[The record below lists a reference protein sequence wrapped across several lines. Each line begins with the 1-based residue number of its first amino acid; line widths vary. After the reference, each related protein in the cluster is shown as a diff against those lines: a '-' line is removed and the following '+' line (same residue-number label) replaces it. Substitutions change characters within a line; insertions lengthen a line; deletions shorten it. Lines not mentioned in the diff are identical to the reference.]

1 MLPGECYLESYVSL
15 SLLCTAWAEHIKTY
29 MAFTIKSQLSI
40 EKLYGSGLNEAPVE
54 KILTSA
60 SFLSSISSP
69 LAVGGHAMGNFNAA
83 H

>member
-1 MLPGECYLESYVSL
+1 MACPPTANGEE
-15 SLLCTAWAEHIKTY
+15 IDDK
-29 MAFTIKSQLSI
+29 
-40 EKLYGSGLNEAPVE
+40 NEAPAE